1 MKHPSQE
8 TLALHAG
15 NDLGWLAKWRTARH
29 VANCAECAAE
39 VTAFEDLRDE
49 TSDLRQLPD
58 LQWNRLASEMQ
69 ANIRLGVA
77 AGECVREAPP
87 RLMEQPVFRGVRM
100 AFAVASIVAMLAA
113 GVALQHP
120 GPKVAQ
126 QGNEGFMLVPVVQAT
141 SQGIQ
146 RRSGD
151 QGFVLMNAGARDV
164 TYSVSAKGSVGARY
178 MDPETDQVTMT
189 KVYVE

>member
-1 MKHPSQE
+1 MKHPSLE

-29 VANCAECAAE
+29 LANCAECAAE
-39 VTAFEDLRDE
+39 VSAFEDLRDE
-49 TSDLRQLPD
+49 AADHRQLPD
-58 LQWNRLASEMQ
+58 IQWNRLASEMQ

-77 AGECVREAPP
+77 AGECVREAPV

-120 GPKVAQ
+120 APKVAQ
-126 QGNEGFMLVPVVQAT
+126 QRN
-141 SQGIQ
+141 
-146 RRSGD
+146 D
-151 QGFVLMNAGARDV
+151 GFVLMNAGAQDV

-178 MDPETDQVTMT
+178 MDPETEQVTMT